1 MSTTYP
7 PLNQSLSIS
16 KRSFFDYSLLIKILT
31 AIDVRLQHLYGLE
44 DALVDATDTVQGVAL
59 DRINEV
65 LTPAIESVFRMA
77 ELGFLVAHSESEGTL
92 GNGNILT
99 LIIEDDDEREL
110 FTPSPFVALTRVANA
125 TDYGIA
131 KKNSY
136 DPETG
141 ELVCQVLSYAGSPG
155 PHDDWVIGALAGSTI
170 AQQLM
175 LDQTIAAQEAIEEA
189 SEDAVT
195 AAAESI
201 AARDITVEAKD
212 IAVDAK
218 IDAVAAKEAAEAAA
232 ASIVDPVSETEFN
245 DALAA
250 LISSGK
256 YAGKN
261 FVASGPITANN
272 LVALRAD
279 GKVEVLTG
287 TEAAATA
294 GTAVNIAGAGTFVD
308 AAYNATAGKIAVLYW
323 NTTTYS
329 IIIGTISGSAITFGT
344 AVNLGAAGG
353 NYGKVAWKSDGT
365 AVAIAYATN
374 AATTISMYVCSISGN
389 TPTAGTVVTSA
400 ATMSAPYV
408 HFLAWEATG
417 GRLIIIFDTPVRMLA
432 CSVSGTTITAGTSS
446 ASALAATGVG
456 TGYFTEASARAV
468 FVSLAGDVLAGT
480 VSTLTW
486 TLGSVI
492 ALAFT
497 TVSSAISAA
506 GTLVVHA
513 YKNISSTS
521 FETHLVAI
529 TFSGATGTAGTAI
542 VRDGNNALLP
552 GIAYSVADDKFV
564 AHLSTVETAR
574 YVQEGMTL
582 WVATL
587 SGNTIT
593 LSKVTE
599 FKDCTRLRALGITST
614 GTIAIKCEL
623 LSRKGAR
630 VHISAKIVDGEV
642 VVNTSAAAVTFTGTS
657 AVTPSAWLMRTTTY
671 IEIVSVTYAV
681 VITAATFTGNAH
693 RFIGQAKATV
703 ADAATVFVGIW
714 GSIATGLSGL
724 TLLADYWLTIAGV
737 PTTTDTGRKLGRAL
751 SATELRIE
759 K

>member
-1 MSTTYP
+1 MSTPYS
-7 PLNQSLSIS
+7 PLNQSLGIN

-31 AIDVRLQHLYGLE
+31 AIDVRLQHLYRLE

-175 LDQTIAAQEAIEEA
+175 LDQTIAAQAAIESA

-218 IDAVAAKEAAEAAA
+218 VDAVAAKEAAEAAA

-261 FVASGPITANN
+261 FVASGPINAND
-272 LVALRAD
+272 LVALRPD

-308 AAYNATAGKIAVLYW
+308 AAYNATAGKIAVLYR
-323 NTTTYS
+323 NSTTYS
-329 IIIGTISGSAITFGT
+329 IIIGTVSGSAITFGT

-374 AATTISMYVCSISGN
+374 GAATITMYVCSISGN
-389 TPTAGTVVTSA
+389 TPSPGTAITPAS
-400 ATMSAPYV
+400 TMSAPYV
-408 HFLAWEATG
+408 HFLTWEATG
-417 GRLIIIFDTPVRMLA
+417 GRLIVIYDTPVRFLA
-432 CSVSGTTITAGTSS
+432 CTVATTTITPGTSL
-446 ASALAATGVG
+446 ASALAVTGVG
-456 TGYFTEASARAV
+456 TGYFTEAANRAV
-468 FVSLAGDVLAGT
+468 FVSLVGEVLAGT
-480 VSTLTW
+480 VATLTW
-486 TLGSVI
+486 TLGSVVT
-492 ALAFT
+492 LGFT
-497 TVSSAISAA
+497 TVTSAISAA
-506 GTLVVHA
+506 GTLLVHA
-513 YKNISSTS
+513 YKSATNVDES
-521 FETHLVAI
+521 HLVAVS
-529 TFSGATGTAGTAI
+529 FSGATGTAGTAI
-542 VRDGNNALLP
+542 VSDTSSSLNFGVV
-552 GIAYSVADDKFV
+552 YSSSDNKFV
-564 AHLSTVETAR
+564 VHRSSTESTR
-574 YVQEGMTL
+574 YLLEFAL
-582 WVATL
+582 FYVATL
-587 SGNTIT
+587 SGNTIS
-593 LSKVTE
+593 LSKATE
-599 FKDCTRLRALGITST
+599 FKDCLNLRAIGVTSN
-614 GTIAIKCEL
+614 GTITLKCA
-623 LSRKGAR
+623 LSSKRGR
-630 VHISAKIVDGEV
+630 TCHISGKIVDGEV
-642 VVNTSAAAVTFTGTS
+642 VINQSAVATVFTGTS
-657 AVTPSAWLMRTTTY
+657 AGTTTAWLMQTSTF
-671 IEIVSVTYAV
+671 IEIATVSYAV

-724 TLLADYWLTIAGV
+724 SILADYWLTIAGV
-737 PTTTDTGRKLGRAL
+737 PTTTETGRKLGRAL